1 MFTTK
6 FMLMVLYLILNELIY
21 AKKLEEIFTCMNETE
36 CDELIEKDILE
47 ETSNTTAENIY
58 NTTNNIIS
66 SSIYPTQT
74 PQIQIIPTTEMPHK
88 IQFNN
93 EFRNQS
99 VYKMQS
105 DTCECDLTVNFCFL
119 IPYTIL
125 D

>member
-1 MFTTK
+1 
-6 FMLMVLYLILNELIY
+6 MLMVLYLILNESIY

-47 ETSNTTAENIY
+47 ETSTTAENIY

-66 SSIYPTQT
+66 SSMYSTQS
-74 PQIQIIPTTEMPHK
+74 PKIQIIPTTEMPHK
-88 IQFNN
+88 IQFHN

-99 VYKMQS
+99 VYKMYS
-105 DTCECDLTVNFCFL
+105 DICECDLTVNICFL
-119 IPYTIL
+119 IPYIIL